1 MVVVVML
8 DVVMVAFVIM
18 SNLIYFMLGARPIFS
33 FEQIGRC
40 KICRDFFFLQIRLA
54 QSVETFLLFER
65 DF

>member
-1 MVVVVML
+1 MMVVVVMP

-18 SNLIYFMLGARPIFS
+18 SNLIYFMLGAGPIFS
-33 FEQIGRC
+33 FEQISRC
-40 KICRDFFFLQIRLA
+40 KICRDFFLQIRLA